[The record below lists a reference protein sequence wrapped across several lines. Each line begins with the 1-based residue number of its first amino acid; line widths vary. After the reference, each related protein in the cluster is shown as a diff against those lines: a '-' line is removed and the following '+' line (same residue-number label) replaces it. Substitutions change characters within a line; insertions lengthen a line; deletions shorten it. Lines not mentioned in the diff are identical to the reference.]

1 MNNLAIIPA
10 RGGSKRI
17 HKKNIKLFLGK
28 PIISYS
34 IEIAINS
41 GLFNEIMVSTDDE
54 EIAHIAEKYG
64 AKVPFYRSEQNSDD
78 FATTLDV
85 IQEVRNEYL
94 IRGKQFDNI
103 CCIYPT
109 APLILI
115 KDLKMGLKM
124 LLEGG
129 GDEVYPV
136 TPFSY
141 PILRSLIINQSGNLV
156 MRWPEYINTRSQDLE
171 IAYHDCGQW
180 YWFKNSSLQ
189 NKSLQKITP
198 LILDSIYVQDIDNQQ
213 DWALAELKYKL
224 INKEN

>member
-34 IEIAINS
+34 IEMAINS

-109 APLILI
+109 APLINIL
-115 KDLKMGLKM
+115 DLMKGYNLLLKNID
-124 LLEGG
+124 L
-129 GDEVYPV
+129 VYPI

-141 PILRSLIINQSGNLV
+141 PILRSVTLDNDGNIQ
-156 MRWPEYINTRSQDLE
+156 MKWPEFAKSRSQDLE
-171 IAYHDCGQW
+171 KFYHDCGQW
-180 YWFKNSSLQ
+180 YWYKNDSLT
-189 NKSLQKITP
+189 NNSFTAIKSI
-198 LILDSIYVQDIDNQQ
+198 LIDNIGVQDIDNED
-213 DWALAELKYKL
+213 DWEIAEIKFKR
-224 INKEN
+224 IIK